1 MSAASQDTPIVVD
14 MWFDPMCPWAW
25 LTSRW
30 ILEAVK
36 VRDID
41 LRFHIMSLAVLN
53 EGKDIPSEYVDMMSK
68 VWGPVRVVA
77 AAQKQFGPEITEPL
91 YTAISRRI
99 FVDDRRDDPTVIVD
113 ALAELN
119 LPAELADA
127 VSSKEFDDAIRAS
140 HQASQDAA
148 AMEIGTPVMAIN
160 GMGYF
165 GPVISPA
172 PKGEAAGRL
181 FDGIVLLSGSE
192 GFYEIKRA
200 RTQPPAFD

>member
-1 MSAASQDTPIVVD
+1 MSAPLQDTPIVVD

-25 LTSRW
+25 VTSRW
-30 ILEAVK
+30 ILEAAK

-53 EGKDIPSEYVDMMSK
+53 EGADIPAEYVDMMSK

-99 FVDDRRDDPTVIVD
+99 FVDDRREDPTVIVD

-160 GMGYF
+160 GIGYF

-181 FDGIVLLSGSE
+181 FDGIVLLSGAE

>member
-1 MSAASQDTPIVVD
+1 
-14 MWFDPMCPWAW
+14 
-25 LTSRW
+25 
-30 ILEAVK
+30 
-36 VRDID
+36 
-41 LRFHIMSLAVLN
+41 MSLAVLN

-77 AAQKQFGPEITEPL
+77 AAQKRFGPEITEPL

-99 FVDDRRDDPTVIVD
+99 FVDNRRDDPTVIVD

-119 LPAELADA
+119 LPVELADA
-127 VSSKEFDDAIRAS
+127 VSSKEFDDAIRTS

-160 GMGYF
+160 GIGYF

-172 PKGEAAGRL
+172 PKGEAAGHL

>member
-1 MSAASQDTPIVVD
+1 MSAPSQDTPIVVD

-25 LTSRW
+25 VTSRW
-30 ILEAVK
+30 ILEAAK

-53 EGKDIPSEYVDMMSK
+53 EGADIPAEYVDMMSK

-99 FVDDRRDDPTVIVD
+99 FVDDRREDPTVIVD

-160 GMGYF
+160 GIGYF

-181 FDGIVLLSGSE
+181 FDGIVLLSGAE